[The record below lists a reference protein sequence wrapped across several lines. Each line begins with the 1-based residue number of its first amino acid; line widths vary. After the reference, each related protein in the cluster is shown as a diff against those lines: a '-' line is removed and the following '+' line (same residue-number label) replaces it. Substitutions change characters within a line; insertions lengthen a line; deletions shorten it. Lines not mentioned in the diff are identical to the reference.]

1 MISYDELDDE
11 IMFNDNA
18 PECHKLMELSK
29 LTEDMSKG
37 KCIGRLAQEYR
48 EYKKG
53 SLVYFSFH
61 REFGYHVFSLY
72 KITNRLNEFTPIEHL
87 TFESR
92 NDLKKHLNQIKVRED
107 KYYYVSEERLDGE
120 TSILFR

>member
-18 PECHKLMELSK
+18 PECHKLLELSK

-37 KCIGRLAQEYR
+37 KCIGKLAQEYNG
-48 EYKKG
+48 YKKG
-53 SLVYFSFH
+53 TLIYFSFH
-61 REFGYHVFSLY
+61 KEFGYYVFSLY

-87 TFESR
+87 TFDDR
-92 NDLKKHLNQIKVRED
+92 NDLKKHISQIKIKED
-107 KYYYVSEERLDGE
+107 KYYYVSESRQDDE
-120 TSILFR
+120 TSLLF

>member
-1 MISYDELDDE
+1 MISYDDLDDD
-11 IMFNDNA
+11 IMFNENA

-29 LTEDMSKG
+29 LTENMSKG
-37 KCIGRLAQEYR
+37 KCIGKLVNEYKG
-48 EYKKG
+48 YKKG
-53 SLVYFSFH
+53 SLIYYSFH
-61 REFGYHVFSLY
+61 NEFGYQVFSLY

-107 KYYYVSEERLDGE
+107 KYYYVSEERLEGE
-120 TSILFR
+120 TSVLFR